1 MKKLLIIISIFV
13 LILSGCSP
21 EETAKRRET
30 WNTFL
35 DTPLYANHSGIYTM
49 QTENKDSAFVPSIN
63 LDMKNKKFTFSYD
76 PLSSYLPTGTVTQKG
91 GELILTTDDGKYTY
105 TFRIVNTSTLRFLKD
120 KSSSVE
126 LTDPELGIQVENL
139 SLFIVPVEKKE
150 DEEDNFVYWAYWQN
164 AINMV

>member
-21 EETAKRRET
+21 EETTKRRET

-35 DTPLYANHSGIYTM
+35 DTPLHTNHSGTYVM
-49 QTENKDSAFVPSIN
+49 RTENTDSTFIPSLN

-76 PLSSYLPTGTVTQKG
+76 PLSSYLPTGTVTPKG
-91 GELILTTDDGKYTY
+91 GELIMTTDDGKYTY
-105 TFRIVNTSTLRFLKD
+105 TFRIVNTRVLRFLKE

-126 LTDPELGIQVENL
+126 LTDPEHGTPVENL
-139 SLFIVPVEKKE
+139 SLFIVPVEKNE
-150 DEEDNFVYWAYWQN
+150 DDEDNFVYWAY
-164 AINMV
+164 